1 MHALLQRPLR
11 FMSTMRIHAQTR
23 MLFLDGGGCGLEGG
37 EVDGVGV
44 DELLGDGD
52 DVCDEA
58 VEEVEGHAFAY
69 DDPEDF
75 GGLFGGGEGV
85 VFFGLGGIGLGW
97 GREHVLGIMY
107 CFTRKSVL
115 TLSCLT

>member
-1 MHALLQRPLR
+1 
-11 FMSTMRIHAQTR
+11 
-23 MLFLDGGGCGLEGG
+23 MLFLHGGGCGLEGG

-69 DDPEDF
+69 DDAEDF

-85 VFFGLGGIGLGW
+85 VCFGEGGLGW
-97 GREHVLGIMY
+97 VGGGNTY
-107 CFTRKSVL
+107 
-115 TLSCLT
+115 